1 MPSLETLHEEF
12 EVAYKETLQYLKRWD
27 TEVKNDFR
35 FYALEQWDEEDI
47 EALKEEGRPSLVFD
61 RTGPIIRAVA
71 GSQITNRFQAQYLPR
86 DSDLLDIDSYA
97 SKSASKVARWI
108 QQSGD
113 FEHYETLAFQDNL
126 ICGVG
131 CTHVEI
137 SYDEHPDGRV
147 VGSRV
152 PVWEAGW
159 DPASRDP
166 NMKDA
171 RWVLRDRWIDE
182 DELIALFGP
191 DAAENVLSA
200 ASQSASGSIGSGLT
214 AHGGSTTQT
223 TERRSSY
230 DLRRPAGVDDKYY
243 DAATNRVRLTEWQRF
258 HREYQTRVVAIDVE
272 NPDEVMM
279 ALQQGEELPRVEMM
293 LDKDEARAK
302 ILLLQEM
309 TESLNFQVAGTPHGP
324 VKDPVW
330 IDNFPT
336 KIYTQS
342 FHTRVEAFSQ
352 KVLPQR
358 DFSYQFMTSFE
369 DWSETNQRYFFG
381 LMRPMRDPQKY
392 ANKFL
397 SQAVHLFTANP
408 KGALL
413 FEKDMFENPTGAA
426 KEWNRTTGWLPVEV
440 GKLAHNGKDKFR
452 HLTSAVNMRGI
463 ESLLGYAIQ
472 AVASSVGISESV
484 FVGSMQDI
492 RRTSGEAID
501 SVVAQGMK
509 TQANPF
515 DSLRLYRKRMGRLL
529 LDFMQNQLD
538 PEILIRIV
546 QGHSGDPEAEAEA
559 QVFLEALANGALT
572 TEYDVVVEE
581 VPSSPNEKAEVFEM
595 MANNQ
600 FFTGLI
606 NGGVPI
612 PPSMAEFM
620 PIPSQGAGEM
630 KVSLKLA
637 YDLANARMEFESM
650 QLQAEVQQ
658 MQAQMQAGVPMG
670 AGQEEQEAMPPR
682 DEGTPN

>member
-1 MPSLETLHEEF
+1 
-12 EVAYKETLQYLKRWD
+12 
-27 TEVKNDFR
+27 
-35 FYALEQWDEEDI
+35 
-47 EALKEEGRPSLVFD
+47 
-61 RTGPIIRAVA
+61 
-71 GSQITNRFQAQYLPR
+71 
-86 DSDLLDIDSYA
+86 
-97 SKSASKVARWI
+97 
-108 QQSGD
+108 
-113 FEHYETLAFQDNL
+113 
-126 ICGVG
+126 
-131 CTHVEI
+131 
-137 SYDEHPDGRV
+137 
-147 VGSRV
+147 
-152 PVWEAGW
+152 
-159 DPASRDP
+159 
-166 NMKDA
+166 
-171 RWVLRDRWIDE
+171 
-182 DELIALFGP
+182 
-191 DAAENVLSA
+191 
-200 ASQSASGSIGSGLT
+200 
-214 AHGGSTTQT
+214 
-223 TERRSSY
+223 
-230 DLRRPAGVDDKYY
+230 
-243 DAATNRVRLTEWQRF
+243 
-258 HREYQTRVVAIDVE
+258 
-272 NPDEVMM
+272 
-279 ALQQGEELPRVEMM
+279 
-293 LDKDEARAK
+293 
-302 ILLLQEM
+302 
-309 TESLNFQVAGTPHGP
+309 
-324 VKDPVW
+324 
-330 IDNFPT
+330 
-336 KIYTQS
+336 
-342 FHTRVEAFSQ
+342 
-352 KVLPQR
+352 
-358 DFSYQFMTSFE
+358 MTSFE